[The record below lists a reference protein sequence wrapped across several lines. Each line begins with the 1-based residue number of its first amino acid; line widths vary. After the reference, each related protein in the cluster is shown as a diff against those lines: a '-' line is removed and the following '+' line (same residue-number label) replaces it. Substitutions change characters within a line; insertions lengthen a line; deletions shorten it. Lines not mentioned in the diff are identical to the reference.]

1 VVVLTF
7 SPGQEE
13 NMAENGIAY
22 RLGWALYWFCLM
34 LGALWVGFAYWYFS
48 DSDAPD
54 RVWGTL
60 TTGGSGAIF
69 AYGLGRFFRYV
80 LSEGG
85 GKRVFRV
92 WSGE

>member
-1 VVVLTF
+1 VVLGF
-7 SPGQEE
+7 SAEE
-13 NMAENGIAY
+13 EDMAEKGIAY

-34 LGALWVGFAYWYFS
+34 LGALWVGFTYWYFS

-85 GKRVFRV
+85 GKRVFRI